1 MPPSTGCRSASL
13 RGKATRDLRSFRL
26 AGRGAALPEAVDDW
40 APAGLDRIRRPVAD
54 ALVAIVQIPGHS
66 WHGALQV
73 TRERVALPISVRYC
87 GGIIHGL
94 VAAAFAATSASY
106 CHSMQQRQLVTEPL
120 ENPLA

>member
-73 TRERVALPISVRYC
+73 TRGGSRYLFLS
-87 GGIIHGL
+87 GTAEEL
-94 VAAAFAATSASY
+94 SMAS
-106 CHSMQQRQLVTEPL
+106 
-120 ENPLA
+120 